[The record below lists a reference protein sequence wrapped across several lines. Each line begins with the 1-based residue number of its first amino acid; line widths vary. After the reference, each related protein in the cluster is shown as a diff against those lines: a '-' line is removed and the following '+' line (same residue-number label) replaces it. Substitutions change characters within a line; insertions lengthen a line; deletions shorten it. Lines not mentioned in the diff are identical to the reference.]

1 MQDNNDNDITLSDV
15 LDYLKNNM
23 VTKAE
28 FAEALT
34 KSEFAEAMAGIT
46 QRLDGINNRI
56 DPLANDVS
64 VLKNKVVD
72 LEGSRP

>member
-1 MQDNNDNDITLSDV
+1 MQDNNDKNITLSDL

-34 KSEFAEAMAGIT
+34 KSEFAEAMAGMK
-46 QRLDGINNRI
+46 QRLVGINNRI

-64 VLKNKVVD
+64 ILKNKVVE

>member
-1 MQDNNDNDITLSDV
+1 MQDNNDKDITLSDV

-28 FAEALT
+28 FAEAV
-34 KSEFAEAMAGIT
+34 AGMK
-46 QRLDGINNRI
+46 QRLVGINNRI